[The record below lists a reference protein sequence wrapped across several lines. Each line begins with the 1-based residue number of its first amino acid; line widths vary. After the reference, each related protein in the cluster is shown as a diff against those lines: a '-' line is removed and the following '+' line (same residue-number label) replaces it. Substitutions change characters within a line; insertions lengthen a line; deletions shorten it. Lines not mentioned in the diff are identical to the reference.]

1 MDPLFYDLIE
11 PAVIF
16 ATLLGTAFGV
26 KLLIW
31 GKGPIKK
38 SRRLEADDALKQ
50 SVAEMEQRWEQWSEL
65 VAQQGDQL
73 ADMEERLDFAERML
87 TRHRAEQQKAI
98 ESPPHSP
105 PA

>member
-26 KLLIW
+26 KLLVW

-38 SRRLEADDALKQ
+38 RRRLEQDDALRRR
-50 SVAEMEQRWEQWSEL
+50 VAEMEERWEQWSEL
-65 VAQQGDQL
+65 VAQQADQL
-73 ADMEERLDFAERML
+73 ADMDERLDFAERML
-87 TRHRAEQQKAI
+87 TRQRAEEQKAL
-98 ESPPHSP
+98 ESPPASP